1 MIFDK
6 HMQLSGGID
15 GFITQLLVFRRRLAE
30 NKITVE
36 VRTGEN
42 AVRMAGAGVNIIQLD
57 KLGVSETE
65 KAVKEVKSIAPQ
77 ILGQLREE

>member
-42 AVRMAGAGVNIIQLD
+42 AVRMAGAG
-57 KLGVSETE
+57 
-65 KAVKEVKSIAPQ
+65 
-77 ILGQLREE
+77 GQHHPA